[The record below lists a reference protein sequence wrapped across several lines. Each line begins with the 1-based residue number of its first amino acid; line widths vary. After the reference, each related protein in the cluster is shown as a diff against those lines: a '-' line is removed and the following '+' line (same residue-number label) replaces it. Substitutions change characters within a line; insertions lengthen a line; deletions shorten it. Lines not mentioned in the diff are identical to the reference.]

1 MILTR
6 LTINDFGVFHG
17 EHTIDLSPRNRRP
30 IILFGGKN
38 GAGKSTILEAIRLCL
53 YGPGALGVAVGKEEY
68 LHFLA
73 SKIHTNPNALI
84 QPSFASIL
92 VEFQYSHSFGLATY
106 KVTRGWERRN
116 GNKTTEVLSIE
127 RNGKILEEVEAENWQ
142 DFIRELI
149 PPGVSQLFFFDGEK
163 IQQLAEDTTDQQA
176 LADAIKSLLGIDI
189 VERLQADLRLHVS
202 RLAKPNRNAAQL
214 AEIRDLETT
223 IHKVKTKISKLQQE
237 RSQQEKKIQDIKA
250 KLDRAEKEFASQ
262 GGAFARNRDNLVQQE
277 GVLKER
283 ITQLSETVKQFCA
296 GLLPFTLVPGL
307 CARLKVQLSVEER
320 AAQIRAGQALLLDA
334 RNELTKRLNRALLF
348 SDLSAVS
355 EEAMGQIEERIAR
368 ALHEPLRVDK
378 LEAPDSVHQFSET
391 ASRQVL
397 GWMEHASADLP
408 AQIQTVADDLERAH
422 RELHKIADAL
432 RKIPT
437 DDVLRPIIEDIH
449 GLNEK
454 LVKASTEALLKD
466 QAIKEFGL
474 ELNEAERHHGYLAQ
488 KLAAATKHSGK
499 LHLLPRVQNTLDE
512 YRTKLIEKKVTQLQ
526 SAVTECFNLLC
537 RKKDTLR
544 TIRIDSKNFS
554 ISLCDR
560 QNRPLQKAQLSA
572 GEKQIYAVSML
583 WALAKTSGRP
593 LPIVIDTPLARLDS
607 DHRRL
612 LIEHY
617 FPLASHQV
625 IVLSTDTEVDQLYF
639 DQLRP
644 SIARVY
650 HLDYDQAAGSTAVKQ
665 GYFWRERDEAY
676 KTASN

>member
-6 LTINDFGVFHG
+6 LTIKDFGVFNG
-17 EHTIDLSPRNRRP
+17 EHTLDLSPKEHRP

-38 GAGKSTILEAIRLCL
+38 GAGKSTVLEAIRLCL
-53 YGPGALGVAVGKEEY
+53 YGPGVLGVSVGKEEY
-68 LHFLA
+68 LQFLA
-73 SKIHTNPNALI
+73 SKIHTNPNAII
-84 QPSFASIL
+84 QPTFASIL
-92 VEFQYSHSFGLATY
+92 VEFQYSHSSGLATY
-106 KVTRGWERRN
+106 KVSRAWENRN
-116 GNKTTEVLSIE
+116 GSRIAETLSID
-127 RNGKILEEVEAENWQ
+127 RNGKTLEDVEAENWQ

-163 IQQLAEDTTDQQA
+163 IQQLAEDATDQHA
-176 LADAIKSLLGIDI
+176 LAEAIKSLLGIDI

-202 RLAKPNRNAAQL
+202 RLAKPNRNAAQMS
-214 AEIRDLETT
+214 EIRELETA
-223 IHKVKTKISKLQQE
+223 IHRVKTRLSKQQQQ
-237 RSQQEKKIQDIKA
+237 RSEQEKKIQDIKA
-250 KLDRAEKEFASQ
+250 KLERAEKEFASQ

-283 ITQLSETVKQFCA
+283 IAQLDDAVKEFAA
-296 GLLPFTLVPGL
+296 GLLPFTLVPDL
-307 CARLKVQLSVEER
+307 CARLKAQLAVEER
-320 AAQIRAGQALLLDA
+320 ATQIRAGQTLMSDA
-334 RNELTKRLNRALLF
+334 RAELKKRLTPARLF
-348 SDLSAVS
+348 SELASVS
-355 EEAMGQIEERIAR
+355 EKAKGQIQARIALAIR
-368 ALHEPLRVDK
+368 EPLRVDK
-378 LEAPDSVHQFSET
+378 LDAPEGTHQLSEM

-397 GWMEHASADLP
+397 GWIEQADTDLRDK
-408 AQIQTVADDLERAH
+408 IQALADDLERAH
-422 RELHKIADAL
+422 RELHKVADAL

-437 DDVLRPIIEDIH
+437 DDVLRPILEDIH
-449 GLNEK
+449 GLNERMI
-454 LVKASTEALLKD
+454 KASTEALLKD
-466 QAIKEFGL
+466 QAIKELEL
-474 ELNEAERHHGYLAQ
+474 ELNEAQRHHGYLAQ
-488 KLAAATKHSGK
+488 KLAAAAKHSGK
-499 LHLLPRVQNTLDE
+499 LHLLPRVQNALDE
-512 YRTKLIEKKVTQLQ
+512 YRAKLIEKKVTQLQ
-526 SAVTECFNLLC
+526 GAVTECFNLLC

-544 TIRIDSKNFS
+544 TIRIDSKTFS

-625 IVLSTDTEVDQLYF
+625 IVLSTDTEVDQMYF

-650 HLDYDQAAGSTAVKQ
+650 HLDYDQAAGSTAIKH

-676 KTASN
+676 KVASN

>member
-6 LTINDFGVFHG
+6 LTINDFGLFHG
-17 EHTIDLSPRNRRP
+17 EHTIDLSPKNHRP
-30 IILFGGKN
+30 IVLFGGKN
-38 GAGKSTILEAIRLCL
+38 GAGKSTLLEAIRLCL

-84 QPSFASIL
+84 QPTFASIL
-92 VEFQYSHSFGLATY
+92 VEFQYGHSFGLATY
-106 KVTRGWERRN
+106 KVTRAWERRN
-116 GNKTTEVLSIE
+116 GNKTSEVLSIE

-214 AEIRDLETT
+214 SEIRDLEAT
-223 IHKVKTKISKLQQE
+223 IHKVKKKISRLWQQ
-237 RSQQEKKIQDIKA
+237 RSEQEKKIQVIKS
-250 KLDRAEKEFASQ
+250 KLQRAEKDFASQ

-283 ITQLSETVKQFCA
+283 IAQLDETVRQFAA
-296 GLLPFTLVPGL
+296 GLLPFALVPDL
-307 CARLKVQLSVEER
+307 CARLKVQLSAEDR
-320 AAQIRAGQALLLDA
+320 AAQIKAGQTLLFDA
-334 RNELTKRLNRALLF
+334 RAELAKRLNRVLLF
-348 SDLSAVS
+348 SELPAVP
-355 EEAMGQIEERIAR
+355 EKVMTQIEARIAR
-368 ALHEPLRVDK
+368 AIKEPLQVDK
-378 LEAPDSVHQFSET
+378 LEAPQPVHQFSET
-391 ASRQVL
+391 TTRQVL
-397 GWMEHASADLP
+397 GWIEQATTDLRDKMHVLADE
-408 AQIQTVADDLERAH
+408 QERAH
-422 RELHKIADAL
+422 RELHKVADAL

-437 DDVLRPIIEDIH
+437 DDVLRPILEDIH
-449 GLNEK
+449 ALNEK
-454 LVKASTEALLKD
+454 LIKASTEALLKD
-466 QAIKEFGL
+466 QAIKESDL
-474 ELNEAERHHGYLAQ
+474 ELNESERHHAYLAQ
-488 KLAAATKHSGK
+488 KLAAAAKHSGK

-512 YRTKLIEKKVTQLQ
+512 YRAKLIEKKVSQLQ
-526 SAVTECFNLLC
+526 GAVTECFNLLC

-544 TIRIDSKNFS
+544 TIRIDAKSFS

-612 LIEHY
+612 LIENY
-617 FPLASHQV
+617 FPMASHQV
-625 IVLSTDTEVDQLYF
+625 IILSTDTEVDQLYF

-644 SIARVY
+644 AIARVY
-650 HLDYDQAAGSTAVKQ
+650 HLDYDQSAGSTAIKH
-665 GYFWRERDEAY
+665 GYFWREHDEAY
-676 KTASN
+676 KAASN

>member
-17 EHTIDLSPRNRRP
+17 VHTIDLSPKDRRP

-38 GAGKSTILEAIRLCL
+38 GAGKSTVLEAIRLCL

-68 LHFLA
+68 LHFLT
-73 SKIHTNPNALI
+73 SKIHNNPNALI
-84 QPSFASIL
+84 QPTFASIL

-106 KVTRGWERRN
+106 KVTRAWENRN
-116 GNKTTEVLSIE
+116 GSKIIETLSIE
-127 RNGKILEEVEAENWQ
+127 RNGKTLQEIEAENWQ

-163 IQQLAEDTTDQQA
+163 IQQLAEDATDQQA

-214 AEIRDLETT
+214 SEIRDLETT
-223 IHKVKTKISKLQQE
+223 IHRVKTKISKLQQQ
-237 RSQQEKKIQDIKA
+237 RSHQEKKIQDIKA
-250 KLDRAEKEFASQ
+250 KLERAEKEFASQ
-262 GGAFARNRDNLVQQE
+262 GGTFARNRDTLVQQE

-283 ITQLSETVKQFCA
+283 ITQLGETVKQFCA
-296 GLLPFTLVPGL
+296 GLLPFTLVPDL
-307 CARLKVQLSVEER
+307 CARLRVQLSVEEQ
-320 AAQIRAGQALLLDA
+320 AAQIKAGQALLLDA

-355 EEAMGQIEERIAR
+355 QQAMSQIEERIAR
-368 ALHEPLRVDK
+368 ALHESLRVDK

-397 GWMEHASADLP
+397 GWIEQASADLP
-408 AQIQTVADDLERAH
+408 AKIQTVADDLERAH

-437 DDVLRPIIEDIH
+437 DDVLRPILEDIH
-449 GLNEK
+449 ILNEK

-466 QAIKEFGL
+466 QAIKEFEL
-474 ELNEAERHHGYLAQ
+474 ELNQSERDHGFLAQ
-488 KLAAATKHSGK
+488 KLAAAAKHSGK

-512 YRTKLIEKKVTQLQ
+512 YRAKLIDKKVTQLQ
-526 SAVTECFNLLC
+526 GAVTECFNLLC

-560 QNRPLQKAQLSA
+560 QNRPLQKTQLSA

-607 DHRRL
+607 AHRRL

-625 IVLSTDTEVDQLYF
+625 IILSTDTEVDQLYF
-639 DQLRP
+639 EQLRP

-665 GYFWRERDEAY
+665 GYF
-676 KTASN
+676 

>member
-17 EHTIDLSPRNRRP
+17 EHTIDLSPRDHRP

-38 GAGKSTILEAIRLCL
+38 GAGKSTILEALRLCL

-92 VEFQYSHSFGLATY
+92 VEFQYSHSSGVATY
-106 KVTRGWERRN
+106 KVARAWERRN
-116 GNKTTEVLSIE
+116 GNKTSETLSIE
-127 RNGKILEEVEAENWQ
+127 RNGKTLEEVEAENWQ

-214 AEIRDLETT
+214 SEIRELETA
-223 IHKVKTKISKLQQE
+223 IRKIKSKLSRLRQQ
-237 RSQQEKKIQDIKA
+237 RSEQEGKIQDTKA
-250 KLDRAEKEFASQ
+250 KLERAEKEFASQ

-283 ITQLSETVKQFCA
+283 ITQLDETVRQFAA
-296 GLLPFTLVPGL
+296 GLLPFALVPDL
-307 CARLKVQLSVEER
+307 CARLKIQLSQEER
-320 AAQIRAGQALLLDA
+320 AARIKAGQALLLDA
-334 RNELTKRLNRALLF
+334 RTELTKRLNRSFLF
-348 SDLSAVS
+348 SELLAIS
-355 EEAMGQIEERIAR
+355 EKTMGQIEQRIAR
-368 ALHEPLRVDK
+368 ALQESLRVDRHEE
-378 LEAPDSVHQFSET
+378 LNPIHQFSET
-391 ASRQVL
+391 ASRQMLSWIEQANKDVR
-397 GWMEHASADLP
+397 DK
-408 AQIQTVADDLERAH
+408 IQTVADDLERAH
-422 RELHKIADAL
+422 RELHKVADGL

-437 DDVLRPIIEDIH
+437 DDVLRPILEDIH
-449 GLNEK
+449 LLNEK

-466 QAIKEFGL
+466 QAIKESEL
-474 ELNEAERHHGYLAQ
+474 EQNESERHHGYLAQ
-488 KLAAATKHSGK
+488 KLAAAAKHSGK

-512 YRTKLIEKKVTQLQ
+512 YRAKLIEKKVNQLQ
-526 SAVTECFNLLC
+526 DSVTECFNLLC

-625 IVLSTDTEVDQLYF
+625 IVLSTDTEVDQFYF

-650 HLDYDQAAGSTAVKQ
+650 HLDYDQVAGSTAIKQ
-665 GYFWRERDEAY
+665 GYFWRQRDEAY
-676 KTASN
+676 KVASN